1 MSVAE
6 RDFPHFPAK
15 VLQILPGDLRR
26 QVLDDEA
33 VLGAKRRRATA
44 ARRRSPTKARVAI
57 VAAIVAAAAATVAAA
72 AARTLGE
79 FDSDALAVETFPVEV
94 FDGVFGVAEVVELD
108 EAETSLQDDVADT
121 PVAFEETLQI
131 RFSRTRGK
139 SADEKTSP
147 HFSVSISCGDGGK
160 VLIGR

>member
-1 MSVAE
+1 MGVAE

-57 VAAIVAAAAATVAAA
+57 VAAIVAAAAATAIVPATAA

-79 FDSDALAVETFPVEV
+79 FDSDALPVETFPVEV
-94 FDGVFGVAEVVELD
+94 FDGVFGVAEIVELD
-108 EAETSLQDDVADT
+108 KAETSLEDDVADF
-121 PVAFEETLQI
+121 PIAFEESLQI
-131 RFSRTRGK
+131 LFSRTRGK
-139 SADEKTSP
+139 SADEKASP
-147 HFSVSISCGDGGK
+147 HFYQF
-160 VLIGR
+160 

>member
-1 MSVAE
+1 MVVQLLDSSLEAFARAKLDHALAASIAMSVAE

-108 EAETSLQDDVADT
+108 EAET
-121 PVAFEETLQI
+121 
-131 RFSRTRGK
+131 
-139 SADEKTSP
+139 
-147 HFSVSISCGDGGK
+147 
-160 VLIGR
+160 VLNDYIT

>member
-57 VAAIVAAAAATVAAA
+57 VTAIVAAAAATVAAAAA

-108 EAETSLQDDVADT
+108 EAETSLQDDVADA
-121 PVAFEETLQI
+121 PVAIEETLQI
-131 RFSRTRGK
+131 RFSRTSGK
-139 SADEKTSP
+139 SADE
-147 HFSVSISCGDGGK
+147 
-160 VLIGR
+160 